1 MLAEIDESVVHL
13 LDTVALTGIAPGHR
27 WQLLAIGHIIVV
39 ELLLLLGHGPDVRL
53 LLVLQLTGAQRHLG
67 GNQLVV
73 LLLLLML
80 DLMVLVLQQHDVAV
94 GQLIVLLLEVAAADA
109 RHGNPCESLL
119 V

>member
-1 MLAEIDESVVHL
+1 
-13 LDTVALTGIAPGHR
+13 
-27 WQLLAIGHIIVV
+27 
-39 ELLLLLGHGPDVRL
+39 
-53 LLVLQLTGAQRHLG
+53 LTGAQRHLG

>member
-27 WQLLAIGHIIVV
+27 WQLLAIGHIVVV

-73 LLLLLML
+73 LLLLML